1 MTGLWYKQSASVNDD
16 ARWASLR
23 QEVGWQTGSGCL
35 ALMVV
40 LSGWCKNHNV
50 VSMHLSLVMAEGI
63 KWGLPAKMIPRL
75 LATLTKWGLLTM
87 VPGEKVCMLP
97 DLEGGPLSA
106 SPPRGAEED
115 DGQAV
120 AARQERERVRKQAQ
134 REKAK
139 AAALGQV
146 VPAPACPTG
155 QEANVPPVSQASA
168 GHVPPMSQGQEADVP
183 GCPTGQRDMSQA
195 VPGTGVGQ
203 GWDNGLDDAISN
215 AGACASESSEGRGQ
229 RSEKEPEKNP
239 ESPGQA
245 GAGQAD
251 PGHVVPGDSVE
262 APSAPKA
269 KAPRVP
275 KVDRAA
281 VDTVLGYWATE
292 LYPKRRPI
300 FDKPRRAIVEARLAD
315 FTPEQL
321 CRAVDGVA
329 LSDWHM
335 GRDPKTEGKSY
346 RDIGVIF
353 RNAGQV
359 EKFLELADQHAA
371 LQAPPA
377 PPVPRISP
385 HPRGLAPSRPQGP
398 TAAPTNAAGALVGIT
413 KILAGAGSFELG
425 EIPLTQ
431 GPPPRDS
438 LPPLDLPR
446 RSPEQRA
453 QRAAEQRAALAKR
466 FPELAAPRPEEPSA

>member
-1 MTGLWYKQSASVNDD
+1 MIGLWYKQSASVNDD

-50 VSMHLSLVMAEGI
+50 VSMHLSLVLAEGI
-63 KWGLPAKMIPRL
+63 KWGLPSKLIPRL

-97 DLEGGPLSA
+97 DLEGGPFVA

-115 DGQAV
+115 DDQAA

-134 REKAK
+134 RDKAR

-146 VPAPACPTG
+146 VPAPSCPAG
-155 QEANVPPVSQASA
+155 QEADVPPL
-168 GHVPPMSQGQEADVP
+168 SQGQEADVP

-229 RSEKEPEKNP
+229 SSEKEPEKNP

-251 PGHVVPGDSVE
+251 PGHVVPGDSAEVPSSE
-262 APSAPKA
+262 PTATKPKAPRAPKA
-269 KAPRVP
+269 
-275 KVDRAA
+275 DRAD

-300 FDKPRRAIVEARLAD
+300 FDKPRRAIVEARLAH

-321 CRAVDGVA
+321 CRAVDGVV

-346 RDIGVIF
+346 RDLDVIF
-353 RNAGQV
+353 RNASQV
-359 EKFLELADQHAA
+359 EKFLELADQ
-371 LQAPPA
+371 QAPQPQA
-377 PPVPRISP
+377 PGPPVPRISP

-398 TAAPTNAAGALVGIT
+398 TAAPTNAAGALVGIA
-413 KILAGAGSFELG
+413 KILATPGSFELG

-446 RSPEQRA
+446 RSPEERA

>member
-1 MTGLWYKQSASVNDD
+1 MIGLWYKQSASVNDD

-35 ALMVV
+35 ALMTV
-40 LSGWCKNHNV
+40 LSGWCKSHNV
-50 VSMHLSLVMAEGI
+50 VSMHLSLVLAEGI
-63 KWGLPAKMIPRL
+63 KWGLPAKLIPRL
-75 LATLTKWGLLTM
+75 LATLAKWGLLVM

-97 DLEGGPLSA
+97 DLEGGPLAA
-106 SPPRGAEED
+106 SPPRGVEEQD
-115 DGQAV
+115 DQAA

-134 REKAK
+134 RDKAK

-146 VPAPACPTG
+146 VPSPSCPAG
-155 QEANVPPVSQASA
+155 QEGDVPPV
-168 GHVPPMSQGQEADVP
+168 SQGQEADVP

-251 PGHVVPGDSVE
+251 PGHVVPGDSAEV
-262 APSAPKA
+262 PSPEPTAPKP
-269 KAPRVP
+269 KAPRAP
-275 KVDRAA
+275 KVDRAD

-300 FDKPRRAIVEARLAD
+300 FDKPRRAIVEARLAH
-315 FTPEQL
+315 FTVEQL

-346 RDIGVIF
+346 RDLDVIF
-353 RNAGQV
+353 RNASQV
-359 EKFLELADQHAA
+359 EKFLELVDQ
-371 LQAPPA
+371 QAPA
-377 PPVPRISP
+377 PPKAPGPPPGSSGP
-385 HPRGLAPSRPQGP
+385 HPRREGQP
-398 TAAPTNAAGALVGIT
+398 TAPPVAATPQTPRSFAAF
-413 KILAGAGSFELG
+413 AGQLF
-425 EIPLTQ
+425 
-431 GPPPRDS
+431 GPKPPRTVS
-438 LPPLDLPR
+438 PEARALALSQLAAVPLPPD
-446 RSPEQRA
+446 SE
-453 QRAAEQRAALAKR
+453 AAR
-466 FPELAAPRPEEPSA
+466 